1 LAKGEI
7 FVPLKLNDTQIAELI
22 MKYTNGTSI
31 SALAREYKID
41 WTTCK
46 RYIENSKDLQ
56 EDCKNIKNQTVTEWL
71 KTNSMRIQGLLD
83 MCIDLLPKQLNKANA
98 RDLVGALKILT
109 ETSINNVEG
118 RGDTN
123 PNEEPT
129 TITVEIV
136 DNGKKD

>member
-1 LAKGEI
+1 M
-7 FVPLKLNDTQIAELI
+7 PTKLNDTQIAELI

>member
-136 DNGKKD
+136 DNGKKG

>member
-1 LAKGEI
+1 MS
-7 FVPLKLNDTQIAELI
+7 LKLNDTQIAELI

-71 KTNSMRIQGLLD
+71 KANSMRIQGLLEL
-83 MCIDLLPKQLNKANA
+83 CVDLLPKQLRKANA
-98 RDLVGALKILT
+98 RDLVGAIKVLT
-109 ETSINNVEG
+109 ETTVNNEIKEK
-118 RGDTN
+118 TN
-123 PNEEPT
+123 E
-129 TITVEIV
+129 
-136 DNGKKD
+136 KDALDKLCDAIQGAIKDE

>member
-1 LAKGEI
+1 
-7 FVPLKLNDTQIAELI
+7 